1 MSIVTIAV
9 YRSVTDDTAS
19 ASGTVQSWLDDTE
32 QDLEEFLDRPLHFDG
47 TERCKIN
54 QERRGPVV
62 YPRATPIIDAGGLVA
77 SGHALLGATAVDD
90 PFTTSDPAYSDV
102 TYEGGW
108 TASSLPRAIRND
120 ICWAVRQA
128 IRGDAARVPAGATS
142 VSLGD
147 ASVSF
152 GGTGAPDA
160 GDARW
165 SRQTRR
171 YRRRHL

>member
-9 YRSVTDDTAS
+9 YRSVTGDTAT
-19 ASGTVQSWLDDTE
+19 ASGTVQDWLDDTE
-32 QDLEEFLDRPLHFDG
+32 QELEEFLDRPLHFNG

-54 QERRGPVV
+54 QERRGPTV
-62 YPRATPIIDAGGLVA
+62 YPRATPITDPGALTVAGAALV
-77 SGHALLGATAVDD
+77 GATPVDD
-90 PFTTSDPAYSDV
+90 PFSTSEPAYADV

-108 TASSLPRAIRND
+108 TAATLPRVIRDD
-120 ICWAVRQA
+120 ICWAVRHA
-128 IRGDAARVPAGATS
+128 TLGEAARVPAGATS

-147 ASVSF
+147 ASVSYAAE
-152 GGTGAPDA
+152 GGPDP
-160 GDARW
+160 DDRW